1 MFVEVRS
8 ELGGAAQGSMI
19 FFALGI
25 FTGYKYCL
33 FRPLDLAN
41 KTLFSAVVVW
51 KVVVEKEKKVEVEK
65 GHEQVS
71 RFFPNFL

>member
-8 ELGGAAQGSMI
+8 ELGVSGSTI
-19 FFALGI
+19 FFALCI
-25 FTGYKYCL
+25 LAGYKYYL
-33 FRPLDLAN
+33 FCPLDLTN
-41 KTLFSAVVVW
+41 KALFSVVVVW
-51 KVVVEKEKKVEVEK
+51 KVVVGKEKKVEVEK